1 MAKMARVFYI
11 FNNPSLTKKV
21 SQLISIYS
29 NPLTFTTHSLT
40 SYVCIYSQI
49 VKDWHLFVFIAVLV
63 VVDLVI
69 LVTFTLT
76 QGIVGGLSASRHE
89 NAENP
94 SDVKGV
100 SQY

>member
-1 MAKMARVFYI
+1 M
-11 FNNPSLTKKV
+11 
-21 SQLISIYS
+21 
-29 NPLTFTTHSLT
+29 
-40 SYVCIYSQI
+40 
-49 VKDWHLFVFIAVLV
+49 FIAVLV

-100 SQY
+100 SH